1 MGLGLIMYSFIELIL
16 KENMQ
21 LSAIIGALIFFT
33 ILLVISIGFSVRMN
47 KINHNKTDLI
57 RDAKVEDIEFIFK
70 NILEGSR
77 NGYFHPDLYNVENA
91 KMGLQENIRTIIEE
105 NYRLDSNRPDS
116 WAFIYEKNGLPI
128 SVLILSRSLT
138 QGFEIWIMATE
149 KEYQNKGYA
158 KELLNFIL
166 NNFKNQK
173 TVIEA
178 HCYIKSEIMMK
189 MLKDKGFEQVENNSQ
204 NKNLFRI
211 NNI

>member
-1 MGLGLIMYSFIELIL
+1 LNGTWAYYVFLYRTNIKREY
-16 KENMQ
+16 
-21 LSAIIGALIFFT
+21 AIISNNWCFDFFT

-116 WAFIYEKNGLPI
+116 WAFIYEK
-128 SVLILSRSLT
+128 T
-138 QGFEIWIMATE
+138 
-149 KEYQNKGYA
+149 
-158 KELLNFIL
+158 
-166 NNFKNQK
+166 
-173 TVIEA
+173 
-178 HCYIKSEIMMK
+178 KS
-189 MLKDKGFEQVENNSQ
+189 D
-204 NKNLFRI
+204 FRR
-211 NNI
+211 

>member
-1 MGLGLIMYSFIELIL
+1 MIEWDLGYYIPYRTNIKREYAIIS
-16 KENMQ
+16 
-21 LSAIIGALIFFT
+21 IIGALIFFT

-116 WAFIYEKNGLPI
+116 WAFIYEKRTTYF
-128 SVLILSRSLT
+128 S
-138 QGFEIWIMATE
+138 
-149 KEYQNKGYA
+149 
-158 KELLNFIL
+158 
-166 NNFKNQK
+166 
-173 TVIEA
+173 A
-178 HCYIKSEIMMK
+178 HFSKHK
-189 MLKDKGFEQVENNSQ
+189 LRV
-204 NKNLFRI
+204 
-211 NNI
+211 